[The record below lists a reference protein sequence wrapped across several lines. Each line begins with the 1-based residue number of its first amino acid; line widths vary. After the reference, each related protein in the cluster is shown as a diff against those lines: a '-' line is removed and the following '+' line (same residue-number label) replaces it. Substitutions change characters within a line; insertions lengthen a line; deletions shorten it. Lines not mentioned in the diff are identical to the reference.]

1 MSGITSKQSLQALP
15 LGTLKGKRVLMRVDY
30 NVPLDKK
37 SGAISNPQRVV
48 ESLPT
53 LLRLLDVE
61 QVQSVVL
68 MSHLGELDFVGVVL
82 SWWTGVAL
90 VFVAAWL
97 RAMGR
102 MARWVVSLCFD

>member
-68 MSHLGELDFVGVVL
+68 MSHLGELDFVWRRVVL
-82 SWWTGVAL
+82 VDGGG
-90 VFVAAWL
+90 FGFCRCVAACHG
-97 RAMGR
+97 AHG
-102 MARWVVSLCFD
+102 